1 MKHLDK
7 LYHVKK
13 ISGKFEAV
21 EIISTD
27 PENEYLIHVR
37 DLVTDEKRF
46 IHTVFLKDWLP
57 LEDGIQGEMFIQ
69 DLTDKYIQHFTKFR
83 NFK

>member
-7 LYHVKK
+7 LYNVKR
-13 ISGKFEAV
+13 ISGKLERV

-37 DLVTDEKRF
+37 CLDTGSKRF
-46 IHTVFLKDWLP
+46 IHTVFLNTWTP
-57 LEDGIQGEMFIQ
+57 MEEGIQGEMFRE
-69 DLTDKYIQHFTKFR
+69 DLTDK
-83 NFK
+83 FKRYYKN